1 MIENKRNSFNLKINF
16 IDSKILEIKNA
27 QLFINVDEDDD
38 WILIDSN
45 SIMAYE
51 YVMIKV
57 NDLDEQKTFYL
68 FLLNTNIVIK
78 ENQITI
84 NTFSKKTIYKE
95 SKEKVDKNQEI
106 KEIAKKIEYYQSL
119 QILGLS
125 LDQFMELK
133 ILKQKL
139 ALLNLEQKFRLV
151 K

>member
-1 MIENKRNSFNLKINF
+1 MENKSGSFNIKINF
-16 IDSKILEIKNA
+16 IDSKVLEIKKA
-27 QLFINVDEDDD
+27 KLYINVDEDDD

-51 YVMIKV
+51 YVMIKI
-57 NDLDEQKTFYL
+57 NDLDEDKTFYL
-68 FLLNTNIVIK
+68 FLLNPNIVIK
-78 ENQITI
+78 DNRITI
-84 NTFSKKTIYKE
+84 NTFSKKVIYKQT
-95 SKEKVDKNQEI
+95 KEKIDKKDEI
-106 KEIAKKIEYYQSL
+106 KEVLKKIEYYQSL
-119 QILGLS
+119 QILGLN